1 MVLPFSYRFSSRAPV
16 STATPIACY
25 GIHPTKEPFNVK
37 RWTDMLE
44 APLHP
49 TPSMYVCAILP
60 TVQRLLMGRLPQ
72 VTMYGQYLRIAADYD
87 DGGPE
92 FASEL
97 RLRLYN
103 IINTLAAAPEA
114 ILFSRGH
121 GIHTYLRIPP
131 PAARRR
137 RSTFINHDYLVA
149 SSQIPSF

>member
-1 MVLPFSYRFSSRAPV
+1 
-16 STATPIACY
+16 
-25 GIHPTKEPFNVK
+25 
-37 RWTDMLE
+37 MLE

-87 DGGPE
+87 DGGPG

-121 GIHTYLRIPP
+121 GYTYISQHA
-131 PAARRR
+131 AARRR

-149 SSQIPSF
+149 SSQIPSFWILCAQAA